1 MNELLRLLTL
11 NARESV
17 ENLAKMLDRT
27 PEDVRAEIADLEAR
41 GVIRGYQ
48 AVINDDAIS
57 EDRVMAI
64 IEVKVTPEREGGFNH
79 LAHRISRFPEVVAA
93 HLVSGQADLLLF
105 VEGRT
110 LKDVAS
116 FVSEKLAPLPGVTA
130 TATSFLLKTYKSRG
144 VMMENPDEYERIQ
157 VSP

>member
-1 MNELLRLLTL
+1 MNELLKLLRI

-27 PEDVRAEIADLEAR
+27 PEDIRAEIADLERR
-41 GVIRGYQ
+41 GIIRGYQ
-48 AVINDDAIS
+48 AILNEDATA
-57 EDRVMAI
+57 EEGVTAI
-64 IEVKVTPEREGGFNH
+64 IEVKVMPEREGGFNH
-79 LAHRISRFPEVVAA
+79 VAMRISRFPEVVSA
-93 HLVSGQADLLLF
+93 HLVSGDADLLLF

-110 LKDVAS
+110 LRDVAS

-130 TATSFLLKTYKSRG
+130 TSTSFLLKTYKKHG
-144 VMMENPDEYERIQ
+144 VLMEAPDEHERIR

>member
-1 MNELLRLLTL
+1 MNELLKLLRI

-27 PEDVRAEIADLEAR
+27 PEDVRAEIADLERR
-41 GVIRGYQ
+41 GIIRGYQ
-48 AVINDDAIS
+48 AILNEDATA
-57 EDRVMAI
+57 EEGVTAI
-64 IEVKVTPEREGGFNH
+64 IEVKVMPEREGGFNH
-79 LAHRISRFPEVVAA
+79 VAMRISRFPEVVSA
-93 HLVSGQADLLLF
+93 HLVSGDADLLLF

-110 LKDVAS
+110 LRDVAS

-130 TATSFLLKTYKSRG
+130 TSTSFLLKTYKKHG
-144 VMMENPDEYERIQ
+144 VLMETPDEHERIQ

>member
-41 GVIRGYQ
+41 GIIRGYQ
-48 AVINDDAIS
+48 VVINDDAIS

-64 IEVKVTPEREGGFNH
+64 IEVKVAPEREGGFNH
-79 LAHRISRFPEVVAA
+79 LANRISRFPEVVAA

-110 LKDVAS
+110 LRDVAS
-116 FVSEKLAPLPGVTA
+116 FVSEKLAPLPGVTS

>member
-1 MNELLRLLTL
+1 MNELLRLLMI

-27 PEDVRAEIADLEAR
+27 PDEVRAEIADLEKR
-41 GVIRGYQ
+41 GIIRGYQ
-48 AVINDDAIS
+48 AILNEDALGN
-57 EDRVMAI
+57 DRVMAI

-79 LAHRISRFPEVVAA
+79 VAMRASRFPEVVSA

-110 LKDVAS
+110 LKEVAT

-130 TATSFLLKTYKSRG
+130 TTTSFLLKTYKKHG
-144 VMMENPDEYERIQ
+144 VLMETPDEYERIQ

>member
-1 MNELLRLLTL
+1 MNELLKLLRI

-27 PEDVRAEIADLEAR
+27 PEDIRAEIADLERR
-41 GVIRGYQ
+41 GIIRGYQ
-48 AVINDDAIS
+48 AILNEDATT
-57 EDRVMAI
+57 EEGVTAI
-64 IEVKVTPEREGGFNH
+64 IEVKVMPEREGGFNH
-79 LAHRISRFPEVVAA
+79 VAMRISRFPEVVSA
-93 HLVSGQADLLLF
+93 HLVSGDADLLLF

-110 LKDVAS
+110 LRDVAS

-130 TATSFLLKTYKSRG
+130 TSTSFLLKTYKKHG
-144 VMMENPDEYERIQ
+144 VLMETPDEHERIQ